1 MRSTRNG
8 RLEISRAATIEVWP
22 LTRSQEKISLSGGQ
36 SRCVEVHEDVWLNRL
51 AQLALRTVQPM
62 HSPLT
67 LAHPSQLSV
76 PLLMPPRFC
85 AGFRHCVGSLTR
97 RRSPPVGSSTDRG
110 RGSNPRGGTA
120 AWSHPRRREVPH
132 GLTEGGLLPRAPA
145 GGIAIPPRPSRP
157 ASHIHN
163 QLSACPARACLSP
176 VATPSHSALLARWQV
191 PAPSR
196 GVFQPPMPLAA
207 NVADDVVDE
216 GGDRRWQR
224 GRRQPCH
231 HPRLRRRRR
240 ARHRRADAARRCRFA
255 NAVPDVQ
262 PTHHPRRPP
271 IALLRR
277 HPVHRHPLRR
287 RSRQRCDAS
296 DAFPPRCHGSRS
308 VCVQLSVSRHD
319 T

>member
-8 RLEISRAATIEVWP
+8 RLEISRAATIEVWL

-36 SRCVEVHEDVWLNRL
+36 SRCVEVHEDLWLNRL

-145 GGIAIPPRPSRP
+145 GGIATPRAP
-157 ASHIHN
+157 
-163 QLSACPARACLSP
+163 RALHLTSI
-176 VATPSHSALLARWQV
+176 T
-191 PAPSR
+191 
-196 GVFQPPMPLAA
+196 
-207 NVADDVVDE
+207 
-216 GGDRRWQR
+216 
-224 GRRQPCH
+224 
-231 HPRLRRRRR
+231 
-240 ARHRRADAARRCRFA
+240 
-255 NAVPDVQ
+255 
-262 PTHHPRRPP
+262 T
-271 IALLRR
+271 
-277 HPVHRHPLRR
+277 
-287 RSRQRCDAS
+287 
-296 DAFPPRCHGSRS
+296 
-308 VCVQLSVSRHD
+308 
-319 T
+319 

>member
-1 MRSTRNG
+1 MRS
-8 RLEISRAATIEVWP
+8 P
-22 LTRSQEKISLSGGQ
+22 
-36 SRCVEVHEDVWLNRL
+36 
-51 AQLALRTVQPM
+51 QPR
-62 HSPLT
+62 
-67 LAHPSQLSV
+67 AHPSPPSVSLLSP
-76 PLLMPPRFC
+76 PLARS
-85 AGFRHCVGSLTR
+85 GFRHLDGYHTR
-97 RRSPPVGSSTDRG
+97 RRSPPAGFATDRG

-132 GLTEGGLLPRAPA
+132 GLTEGGLLPQAPA
-145 GGIAIPPRPSRP
+145 GGIATPPRPSRP

-163 QLSACPARACLSP
+163 HLSACPARACLPP
-176 VATPSHSALLARWQV
+176 VATPSNSALLARWQV

-196 GVFQPPMPLAA
+196 GVFQPPMPVVA
-207 NVADDVVDE
+207 NVVDE

-262 PTHHPRRPP
+262 PTHPPRRPA

-287 RSRQRCDAS
+287 RSRQRCDVS

-308 VCVQLSVSRHD
+308 VCVQLSVPRHD
-319 T
+319 HEAHTVVRGCGRSACSFRQCCSVLHHSVSISLFCTSLPRSARFY